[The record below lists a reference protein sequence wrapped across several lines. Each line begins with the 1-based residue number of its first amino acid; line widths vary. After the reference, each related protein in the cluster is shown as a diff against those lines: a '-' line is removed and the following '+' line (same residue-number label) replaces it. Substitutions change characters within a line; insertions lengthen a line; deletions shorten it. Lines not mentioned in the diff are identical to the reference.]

1 MKCPVCERY
10 LQEINIKDIIVDV
23 CMNGCGGI
31 WFDNREL
38 KKVDEQHETAGEFL
52 LDIKKDPKIIID
64 KSKAKFCPKCLEQK
78 MVTHFVSIK
87 REIEV
92 DECYNCGG
100 IWLDF
105 GELGEIRQQYSTE
118 EERKK
123 ATEEFIKNTIEPELD
138 KMLAESEEKLQK
150 ARKIAKI
157 FRFICPSYYIPGKQ
171 KWGAF

>member
-1 MKCPVCERY
+1 MKCPVCERD
-10 LQEINIKDIIVDV
+10 LQEIKIKDIIVDV

-31 WFDNREL
+31 WFDNREI
-38 KKVDEQHETAGEFL
+38 KKVEQHETAGEFL
-52 LDIKKDPKIIID
+52 LDIKKDPNIIID
-64 KSKAKFCPKCLEQK
+64 NSKTRFCPKCLEQK
-78 MVTHFVSIK
+78 MVTHFVSIN

-105 GELGEIRQQYSTE
+105 GELGEIRQQYPTE

-123 ATEEFIKNTIEPELD
+123 ATEEFIKNTIEPELE
-138 KMLAESEEKLQK
+138 KMLAASEEKLQK
-150 ARKIAKI
+150 VRKIVKI
-157 FRFICPSYYIPGKQ
+157 FKYICPSYYIPGKQ

>member
-1 MKCPVCERY
+1 MKCPVCERE
-10 LQEINIKDIIVDV
+10 LQEINVKDIMVDV

-31 WFDNREL
+31 WFDNREI
-38 KKVDEQHETAGEFL
+38 KKVDEQHETAGELL

-64 KSKAKFCPKCLEQK
+64 KSKTKFCPICLEQK
-78 MVTHFVSIK
+78 MVKHFVSIK

-123 ATEEFIKNTIEPELD
+123 ATEEFIKNAIEPELE
-138 KMLAESEEKLQK
+138 KMLAESEEKLKK
-150 ARKIAKI
+150 ARKFAKI
-157 FRFICPSYYIPGKQ
+157 FKFICPSFYIPGKQ